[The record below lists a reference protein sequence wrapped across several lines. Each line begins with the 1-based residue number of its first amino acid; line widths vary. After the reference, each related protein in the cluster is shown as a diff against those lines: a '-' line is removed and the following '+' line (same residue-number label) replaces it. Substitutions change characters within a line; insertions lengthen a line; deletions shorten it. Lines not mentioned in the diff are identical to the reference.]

1 MFDIFSADMSVVQ
14 DRGAKIRRR
23 RWLRREKK
31 KGKWELK
38 SVFLVD
44 TEADS
49 ASISR
54 GAVYSANSRQKS
66 DSIKCMIIIVHKC
79 EKLRNPV
86 AAERDSVR

>member
-1 MFDIFSADMSVVQ
+1 M
-14 DRGAKIRRR
+14 
-23 RWLRREKK
+23 
-31 KGKWELK
+31 K

-79 EKLRNPV
+79 V

>member
-79 EKLRNPV
+79 V

>member
-1 MFDIFSADMSVVQ
+1 MSVVQ

-31 KGKWELK
+31 KGKMGIE
-38 SVFLVD
+38 VLVD

-54 GAVYSANSRQKS
+54 DAVYSANSRQKS

-79 EKLRNPV
+79 V
-86 AAERDSVR
+86 AAE